1 MKMKKI
7 VIFSEIKWNFLE
19 QRHQLIAK
27 HMSES
32 GWSVFFIERIP
43 SRVPGLFEVFKI
55 AFQIIKNLSK
65 KKSYPHPENI
75 KLVKSFYLPPKN
87 VIFRAINDLLSKF
100 FYSKLCENGIAY
112 SFTPTSASIIKYM
125 HKYNFQVCFDI
136 VHNWW
141 EIPWWGQNQHSLTNY
156 LVQNATFVICDSAAL
171 TVKLRERFNREISIV
186 TPGVDESWLEPD
198 RSSKL
203 IEKCEPNSVAFF
215 GNLRGNSDIDL
226 VNNLIERGYK
236 LNLYGLIDDEI
247 KQELKGNYIFHGQK
261 DRISLFKELLR
272 YDFILLPYIDNE
284 FSSYISPAKYFE
296 CLAVGSPIITRANFN
311 HLDGW
316 DAYTFNVDLNDKDI
330 GHALVKFHKN
340 FYNNGLES
348 TSIKLASKNTWTIK
362 LKKIESIIKK
372 RPKF

>member
-65 KKSYPHPENI
+65 KKSYPNPENI

-171 TVKLRERFNREISIV
+171 TVKLRERFN
-186 TPGVDESWLEPD
+186 
-198 RSSKL
+198 
-203 IEKCEPNSVAFF
+203 
-215 GNLRGNSDIDL
+215 
-226 VNNLIERGYK
+226 
-236 LNLYGLIDDEI
+236 
-247 KQELKGNYIFHGQK
+247 
-261 DRISLFKELLR
+261 
-272 YDFILLPYIDNE
+272 
-284 FSSYISPAKYFE
+284 
-296 CLAVGSPIITRANFN
+296 
-311 HLDGW
+311 
-316 DAYTFNVDLNDKDI
+316 
-330 GHALVKFHKN
+330 
-340 FYNNGLES
+340 
-348 TSIKLASKNTWTIK
+348 
-362 LKKIESIIKK
+362 
-372 RPKF
+372 

>member
-1 MKMKKI
+1 
-7 VIFSEIKWNFLE
+7 
-19 QRHQLIAK
+19 
-27 HMSES
+27 
-32 GWSVFFIERIP
+32 
-43 SRVPGLFEVFKI
+43 
-55 AFQIIKNLSK
+55 
-65 KKSYPHPENI
+65 
-75 KLVKSFYLPPKN
+75 
-87 VIFRAINDLLSKF
+87 
-100 FYSKLCENGIAY
+100 
-112 SFTPTSASIIKYM
+112 M

-372 RPKF
+372 RSKF